1 MRADAESPEF
11 RDEAFHDH
19 ATMEEIDLYSE
30 LLIAAGS
37 VDERL
42 SSKELD
48 RILGL
53 RESAA

>member
-1 MRADAESPEF
+1 MEPDAES
-11 RDEAFHDH
+11 RVLHDEAFHDD

-37 VDERL
+37 ADGRL
-42 SSKELD
+42 SSSELD